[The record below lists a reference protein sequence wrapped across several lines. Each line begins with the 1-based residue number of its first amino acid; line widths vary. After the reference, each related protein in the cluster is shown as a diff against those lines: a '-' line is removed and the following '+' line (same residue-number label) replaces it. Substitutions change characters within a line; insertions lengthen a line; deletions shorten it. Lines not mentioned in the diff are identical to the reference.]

1 MIGDFYVELNGWEIT
16 YSPTFLPL
24 LEQKEK
30 PLLLRIAV

>member
-1 MIGDFYVELNGWEIT
+1 MAENRKKLIGKKSLKP
-16 YSPTFLPL
+16 SFLPL